1 MQAKHLKV
9 GQLLHSHQGQPQM
22 FVALGRHGIIDMFY
36 LIDSENNLL
45 TSCDSRES
53 LQVTIDA
60 HPNESWT
67 IQEGSFEPDYGDWIW
82 TNNALARRPETQ
94 EEILLRR
101 RDERKEIFAFTIDA
115 MSAFWHN
122 SLSSEQQQEIAT
134 WRQAWLDYPATGN
147 RPDDLDIFSG
157 WDRGLSERGA

>member
-1 MQAKHLKV
+1 M
-9 GQLLHSHQGQPQM
+9 S
-22 FVALGRHGIIDMFY
+22 VAAGKRGIIDMFY
-36 LIDSENNLL
+36 LIDSENNFL

-53 LQVTIDA
+53 LQITIDA

-67 IQEGSFEPDYGDWIW
+67 IQEGSFEPVEGEWIW
-82 TNNALARRPETQ
+82 TNNALVRRTETQ
-94 EEILLRR
+94 EEILFRR

-122 SLSSEQQQEIAT
+122 SLSSEKQQEIST
-134 WRQAWLDYPATGN
+134 WRQAWLDYPETGN

-157 WDRGLSERGA
+157 WDRGLSEQGS